1 MDDPKTGFSQSCVKS
16 LHLPKSKILIDD
28 HFKTKPRTITLQ
40 KDSAMN
46 VLNISLSRASR
57 TRKSFLSNSIDNNL
71 SGKVLFQTAAS
82 PCCFPI
88 FEHSCLFLREIF
100 VCWRV
105 AIFRIQI
112 QRDCI
117 LAEQKLIKQVV
128 KTPPLGGQ
136 EILKFCNKTVKK
148 EIFTMNEC
156 LWNFQGCRRM
166 NFGRKSFFN

>member
-1 MDDPKTGFSQSCVKS
+1 MHLPCFWLWGVFVKRFKRISWCQKYELNKIIFSDQVDDPKTGFSRSCVKS
-16 LHLPKSKILIDD
+16 LHLPKSEHLIED
-28 HFKTKPRTITLQ
+28 HFKTKLRAITLQ
-40 KDSAMN
+40 KGRAMN

-105 AIFRIQI
+105 SIFRIQI
-112 QRDCI
+112 
-117 LAEQKLIKQVV
+117 
-128 KTPPLGGQ
+128 
-136 EILKFCNKTVKK
+136 
-148 EIFTMNEC
+148 
-156 LWNFQGCRRM
+156 
-166 NFGRKSFFN
+166 